1 MLKEHVKCCNL
12 YLDVKWCIVLINEM
26 FSYSGG
32 QFCRIFGTQSLLEN
46 LKEDR

>member
-1 MLKEHVKCCNL
+1 MKCCNL

-32 QFCRIFGTQSLLEN
+32 QFCLIFGTQSLLEN
-46 LKEDR
+46 LEEDR